1 MMTGLLNAIGNIGSY
16 AGPGMILTLVGI
28 VLIAV
33 SIFRLVRHNARDR
46 QASLAEF
53 NQQFVNDTGLRVS
66 DIESGAKRTR
76 IAGSLKIG
84 EKYRDYRE
92 E

>member
-1 MMTGLLNAIGNIGSY
+1 
-16 AGPGMILTLVGI
+16 
-28 VLIAV
+28 
-33 SIFRLVRHNARDR
+33 
-46 QASLAEF
+46 
-53 NQQFVNDTGLRVS
+53 VS